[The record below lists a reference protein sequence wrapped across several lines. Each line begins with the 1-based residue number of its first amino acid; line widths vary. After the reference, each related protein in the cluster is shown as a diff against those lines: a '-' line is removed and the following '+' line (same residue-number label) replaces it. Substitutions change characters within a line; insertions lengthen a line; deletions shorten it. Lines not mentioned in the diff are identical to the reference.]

1 MSKRLSEFSRKLQV
15 SFTPNPLKGS
25 AACFLWGPRQVG
37 KSTLVK
43 QQFPSAAYYDLLD
56 TELSAELTVR
66 PKQFR
71 EEVLALT
78 ERVVIVDEIQKV
90 PPLIDEVHW
99 LLEHTDKHFVLCGSS
114 ARKLRRGGMNLLGGR
129 GTECH
134 LHPLTSAEIPD
145 LNLDKMLNHGGLP
158 VHYLVSDP
166 KPLLRAYVNT
176 YLKEEIID
184 ESVTRNIP
192 AFSRF
197 LHVVALTHGQQL
209 NYANIARECGVSTST
224 VRNYFTILNDTLLGF
239 ELEAWKK
246 SKKRRLVETAKYYL
260 FDIGVAHYLSPEI
273 DLVVPG
279 SDVYGR
285 AFEHFLINE
294 IRAFHAY
301 TGKDTPMTYWR
312 TTSGMEVDLILGN
325 MKVALEFKSGSQFSS
340 RWLKGLRALKQEYVP
355 RRMVVVSQIQK
366 LRRTDDGIELLPWRE
381 FCQALW
387 RGEFHK

>member
-78 ERVVIVDEIQKV
+78 EKVVIIDEIQKV
-90 PPLIDEVHW
+90 PTLIDEVHW

-114 ARKLRRGGMNLLGGR
+114 ARKLRRGGKNLLGGR

-224 VRNYFTILNDTLLGF
+224 VRNYFSILNDTLLGF

-273 DLVVPG
+273 DRVVPG

-301 TGKDTPMTYWR
+301 TGRDTPMTYWR
-312 TTSGMEVDLILGN
+312 TTSGMEVDLILGD

-355 RRMVVVSQIQK
+355 RRMVIVSQIQK
-366 LRRTDDGIELLPWRE
+366 PRRTDDGIELLPWQK

-387 RGEFHK
+387 SGEFHE